1 MTLVGSAFV
10 IMWHDIAAEG
20 ESEYHHWHSKEHMPE
35 RLGHPGFLR
44 SRRGVNWSY
53 GRQRYFTLYEG
64 EALDTFLSAE
74 YARSL
79 NGPTDW
85 TSRMAPHF
93 RHFLR
98 SACEVVYSAGRGV
111 GGALCT
117 IRGDLAGVGD
127 DEDGGSAR
135 REALLL
141 DKVLPGLE
149 RLMENPLVCG
159 VHLAMPRPDFS
170 AVRTRETDLRPP
182 MDERGFEFVL
192 IVESYGLREME
203 TVMPE
208 AVDLLEEAG
217 GTHLLAQAYDT
228 AYVLDET
235 D

>member
-1 MTLVGSAFV
+1 VGSAFV
-10 IMWHDIAAEG
+10 IMWHDIATEG

-35 RLGHPGFLR
+35 RLSHPGFLR

-79 NGPTDW
+79 NGPTEW

-117 IRGDLAGVGD
+117 IRGDLPGD
-127 DEDGGSAR
+127 EGDGA

-141 DKVLPGLE
+141 DRLLPGLE
-149 RLMENPLVCG
+149 RLVEDPRVCG

-203 TVMPE
+203 TVMPAAAE
-208 AVDLLEEAG
+208 LLEDAG
-217 GTHLLAQAYDT
+217 AANLLTQAYDT
-228 AYVLDET
+228 AYVLDEK